1 MMRKIAAIGALATA
15 AIAAPAQ
22 TPDDPLLRPI
32 APDYARRWLDPHPVT
47 RLHGQSW
54 FIGYRG
60 LSMAVIRT
68 SRGLILIDGA
78 LPQTVR
84 ETQDRMRAAGFDP
97 RQVKLILVTEAH
109 YDHAGG
115 VAALARDSGAT
126 VVVGREAVAE
136 HRTGKPDAADPQHA
150 DLHPIP
156 ASTRVRAAR
165 DGQAIRLGDTVVT
178 AHATPGHTAGSMSWS
193 WKSCEGGQC
202 ATILFAASQNAI
214 SSDGYRFTDHPERVA
229 MFRRAAARMR
239 GLSCDLLVTSHP
251 DERLL
256 AGMRKLDQSR
266 SPNPLIDPAACRRFA
281 DGAEAK
287 LDARLKDERGG

>member
-1 MMRKIAAIGALATA
+1 MRSAALAVLAMAMPVA
-15 AIAAPAQ
+15 AQA
-22 TPDDPLLRPI
+22 PDDPLLRPI
-32 APDYARRWLDPHPVT
+32 AADYARRWLAPHPVT
-47 RLHGQSW
+47 RLHGQTW
-54 FIGYRG
+54 FVGYQG

-84 ETQDRMRAAGFDP
+84 ETQARMRAAGLDP
-97 RQVKLILVTEAH
+97 KQIKLILVTEAH

-156 ASTRVRAAR
+156 ASTRIRAAR
-165 DGQAIRLGDTVVT
+165 DGEAIRLGDTVVT

-193 WKSCEGGQC
+193 WRSCEAERC

-214 SSDGYRFTDHPERVA
+214 SSDGYRFADHPERVS
-229 MFRRAAARMR
+229 MFRRAAAAVRAIP
-239 GLSCDLLVTSHP
+239 CDLVIPSHP
-251 DERLL
+251 DDRLL
-256 AGMRKLDQSR
+256 SGMKALGNGR
-266 SPNPLIDPAACRRFA
+266 SPHPMVEAGACRRFA
-281 DGAEAK
+281 DGAEAR
-287 LDARLKDERGG
+287 LDKRLADERGG